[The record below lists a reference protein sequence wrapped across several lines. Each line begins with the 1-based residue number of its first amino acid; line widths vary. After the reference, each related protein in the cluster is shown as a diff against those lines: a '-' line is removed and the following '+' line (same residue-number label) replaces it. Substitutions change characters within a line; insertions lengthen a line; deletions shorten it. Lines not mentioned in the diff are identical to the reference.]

1 MAGMYDMI
9 MDLPLFRGLSHVEI
23 SSFLEKTHIEF
34 LNFEKGDRIRDFG
47 NVDDA
52 LLFVI
57 SGNVKTIWRNDKETM
72 YLSYISGRSY
82 VFGVFNLFGLV
93 RENPFALEA
102 VDKASLMRVSKKQY
116 LDLLSLNPV
125 YLLNYLN
132 ILSLQCQRGV
142 EALASIDR
150 ASVAAIV
157 RTMLLGITPTICDN
171 IELNCDRRALC
182 YAINMEAEAVE
193 AQLNDLESRG
203 LIEVA
208 GDVIRIPSR
217 RAFLDAQ

>member
-102 VDKASLMRVSKKQY
+102 IDKASLMRVSKKQY

-203 LIEVA
+203 LIEVT

>member
-47 NVDDA
+47 AVEDA

-57 SGNVKTIWRNDKETM
+57 SGNVKTIWRNDKSSM
-72 YLSYISGRSY
+72 YLSFVSGRSY

-102 VDKASLMRVSKKQY
+102 VDKVSLMRVSKKQY

-132 ILSLQCQRGV
+132 ILSLQCQRGFQ
-142 EALASIDR
+142 ALATIDNV
-150 ASVAAIV
+150 SVAAVI
-157 RTMLLGITPTICDN
+157 RTLILGLTPTLCEN
-171 IELNCDRRALC
+171 IELNSDRKSLC
-182 YAINMEAEAVE
+182 SATNMTTEAID
-193 AQLNDLESRG
+193 AQLQDLEARG
-203 LIEVA
+203 LIEVL
-208 GDVIRIPSR
+208 GDTIRIPSR
-217 RAFLDAQ
+217 RDFLDA